1 MNLHLPSR
9 DAYGYLSSGTPEY
22 NRLSALFRSAV
33 KGANFFTPKFLGYVD
48 IPNGVAEISEGDQPF
63 ASLPNSKMFGVTVV
77 INGEKSDKSTCLN
90 SYSEVVEYV
99 TKTLRNE

>member
-9 DAYGYLSSGTPEY
+9 DAYGYLSSGSPEY

-48 IPNGVAEISEGDQPF
+48 IPNGVAEISEGSQPF
-63 ASLPNSKMFGVTVV
+63 ASLSNEKMYGVTVV
-77 INGEKSDKSTCLN
+77 INGEKSSEKSTCLN
-90 SYSEVVEYV
+90 SYSEVVDYI
-99 TKTLRNE
+99 KSLQS